1 MPEVLDRFTA
11 DGTAGLLT
19 AGQPR
24 DRMSSSG
31 AAARESDSDPPR

>member
-24 DRMSSSG
+24 DRMSSS